1 MTTTNLLTEYWD
13 GLPDGTPVLILTPSG
28 DKLACS
34 PRVDADGTLVLVPE
48 GHSERDMDTEFAEM
62 RAAAEDAEVR
72 CVRAE
77 NALAASQA
85 RVEVLETQAA
95 AHTQGHAEQYFE
107 QRERIVLL
115 ERVLTKAEWAL
126 WQVRHR
132 EDCHQTQEGCSC
144 TLIDALDAA
153 RAALKLPE
161 RFRA

>member
-1 MTTTNLLTEYWD
+1 MTTTNLLTEYWTH
-13 GLPDGTPVLILTPSG
+13 LPDGTPVLILTPSG

-77 NALAASQA
+77 NALAAAQA
-85 RVEVLETQAA
+85 RVMVLETQAA

-107 QRERIVLL
+107 QRERIAFL
-115 ERVLTKAEWAL
+115 EGILRDLAACDPFPDAGSFPAVSV
-126 WQVRHR
+126 VRDR
-132 EDCHQTQEGCSC
+132 
-144 TLIDALDAA
+144 A
-153 RAALKLPE
+153 RAALE
-161 RFRA
+161 VNA

>member
-1 MTTTNLLTEYWD
+1 MTTTNLLTEYWAS
-13 GLPDGTPVLILTPSG
+13 LPDGTPVLILTPSG

-62 RAAAEDAEVR
+62 RAAAENAEVR

-77 NALAASQA
+77 NILTASQV
-85 RVEVLETQAA
+85 RVGVLERAM
-95 AHTQGHAEQYFE
+95 
-107 QRERIVLL
+107 
-115 ERVLTKAEWAL
+115 TKAERAL
-126 WQVRHR
+126 WKVRHR

-153 RAALKLPE
+153 RTALGLPE
-161 RFRA
+161 RSRA